1 MTFSSPH
8 DAETPSNDQPATM
21 ELSNNEIFIAL
32 FFGFVALIVMAMIIV
47 YFRKKHLKKV
57 NEKLRAK
64 HANMA
69 QAV

>member
-1 MTFSSPH
+1 MFSSPH
-8 DAETPSNDQPATM
+8 DAETPSTDEPAKM
-21 ELSNNEIFIAL
+21 QLSNNEIFIAL
-32 FFGFVALIVMAMIIV
+32 FFGFIALLAMAMVII

-69 QAV
+69 EA